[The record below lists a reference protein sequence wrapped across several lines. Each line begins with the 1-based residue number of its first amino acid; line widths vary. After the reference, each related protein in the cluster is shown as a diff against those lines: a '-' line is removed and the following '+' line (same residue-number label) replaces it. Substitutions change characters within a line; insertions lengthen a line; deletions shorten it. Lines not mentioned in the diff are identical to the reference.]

1 MARKATQKH
10 GKGHS
15 KKQYAN
21 KVLKIRGKR
30 PLDQIQES
38 VNKNKPIEGIE
49 DLPAGGKFSCLK
61 CDVYFRDQNT
71 LDQHYKTKSHKKRVK
86 EFDQKQH
93 TAADAEMAAG
103 LF

>member
-1 MARKATQKH
+1 MVRKATQKS

-15 KKQYAN
+15 TKQYA
-21 KVLKIRGKR
+21 KRKLKIKGMR

-38 VNKNKPIEGIE
+38 VRKNVPIDRVEE
-49 DLPAGGKFSCLK
+49 LPAGGKHACLK

-71 LDQHYKTKSHKKRVK
+71 LDDHMKTKAHKRRVK
-86 EFDQKQH
+86 EFEIKQH
-93 TAADAEMAAG
+93 TSKDAEMAAG